1 MTLDLGARCVDGV
14 VIVADKKITDLTT
27 RLLVKYD
34 EKVYGV
40 LRNVTFARVQKI
52 CLKCFLDM

>member
-52 CLKCFLDM
+52 FLKCFLDM